1 MTATRRQLGAG
12 FLGLLSIGFAGIAR
26 TQADPKDYRNR
37 FNVFISPSGQPFR
50 ARMSAPYPVGDW
62 FKQADRNGD
71 GKIDK
76 AEFIADAMVFFTFLD
91 KNGDGVLSPP
101 EVAYYEQRIAPEVL
115 GFRIETESLTTRHRH
130 GLLWQVGVT
139 PDSAIDP
146 GANSGDEGDAPKEH
160 VDESGEGAS
169 PYSFFDE
176 PEPVMAADLSFRG
189 LVTKQ
194 GFIRL
199 AGIHFDTL
207 DADEQGFLL
216 LEKLPKT
223 PVQRALEKL
232 KHHR

>member
-1 MTATRRQLGAG
+1 MTATRRQLGAA
-12 FLGLLSIGFAGIAR
+12 FLGLIAMSVAAQAFA
-26 TQADPKDYRNR
+26 QAAPKDYRDR

-50 ARMSAPYPVGDW
+50 ARMNAPYPVADW

-76 AEFIADAMVFFTFLD
+76 AEFIADALTFFAFLD
-91 KNGDGVLSPP
+91 KNGDSVLSPQ
-101 EVAYYEQRIAPEVL
+101 EIAYYEQRIAPEVL
-115 GFRIETESLTTRHRH
+115 GYRIETESLTVPGRH
-130 GLLWQVGVT
+130 GLLWRVGVT

-146 GANSGDEGDAPKEH
+146 GANSGEDADAPKEH

-169 PYSFFDE
+169 PSSFFDE

-189 LVTKQ
+189 LVNKQ

-207 DADEQGFLL
+207 DADDQGYLV

-223 PVQRALEKL
+223 PVQRALEKV
-232 KHHR
+232 KRHR